1 MAAEPNQ
8 DGRQHK
14 TFHDVEEEM
23 QTKKQHAQEAKLARF
38 QGFEMGLEP
47 AVTVTELGHRLIIT

>member
-1 MAAEPNQ
+1 MTAEPNQ
-8 DGRQHK
+8 DGRQHQAL
-14 TFHDVEEEM
+14 HDVKEKM
-23 QTKKQHAQEAKLARF
+23 QTKKQHAQEAELPRF